1 MKIIIDAM
9 GGDNAPEAVICGA
22 VQAAQ
27 ELDVEL
33 TLVGRGE
40 RILDA
45 MKKNGIDT
53 LPERMEI
60 FHADE
65 VVDMHDNPTD
75 ILHTRKN
82 SSMVMGLKLLADG
95 KGDAFISAGNS
106 GALLTGATLLV
117 KRIKGIRRA
126 AFAPLLP
133 TKAGKMVLV
142 DAGANN
148 ECTPEF
154 LMQFGM
160 VGSIFAKK
168 VLKLEQPRVGLL
180 NNGTEDTKGTPV
192 QREAYALLK
201 RAGDAGII
209 QFVGNV
215 EAREAP
221 LGAVDVLVCDGF
233 TGNVYLKAVEG
244 TAKLMAGYMGD
255 IFRRNLL
262 TKVFSLFYRSGIRD
276 LKARMDYRES
286 GGTIILGLSK
296 PVFKAHGSSDA
307 RAIFSTV
314 RQAVEY
320 VGLDICGDVRAHI
333 GQMKLPED

>member
-1 MKIIIDAM
+1 
-9 GGDNAPEAVICGA
+9 
-22 VQAAQ
+22 
-27 ELDVEL
+27 
-33 TLVGRGE
+33 
-40 RILDA
+40 
-45 MKKNGIDT
+45 
-53 LPERMEI
+53 
-60 FHADE
+60 
-65 VVDMHDNPTD
+65 
-75 ILHTRKN
+75 
-82 SSMVMGLKLLADG
+82 
-95 KGDAFISAGNS
+95 
-106 GALLTGATLLV
+106 
-117 KRIKGIRRA
+117 
-126 AFAPLLP
+126 
-133 TKAGKMVLV
+133 
-142 DAGANN
+142 
-148 ECTPEF
+148 
-154 LMQFGM
+154 MQFGM